1 MGFQDKPEAA
11 KPESTEQQQ
20 AAAAASEQALKD
32 AQTGKT
38 PVTTGNDAAAT
49 NLPDTKIVGADS
61 EVKPAGA
68 EQKPAAVEGDAAK
81 DKVQPAVDAG
91 GNVLPP
97 VDIYDDKRN
106 NPEGDKGAD
115 SKSTDAPPKDPELN
129 EEQRKALDEHM
140 TKYKQELDSKNF
152 TLDPIQKGWGPY
164 QSLESMV
171 NSGKIQMTRAEL
183 KEESYRIRD
192 RDFADMG
199 RNYYK
204 VGEAPVRWNEAEL
217 TKKMETERAAV
228 KQQMIKAEEE
238 RKAKEAEEAKRK
250 EEEARVQAEQ
260 VAKAVDSNVPKVEII
275 AEAQKAAGMTGD
287 PAQLRDRIKEHVTK
301 EVNAGTLTPEDL
313 AKPMPRVGAIY
324 VGSGVL
330 TGEELQAGLAEQAK
344 RKEEAA
350 KTGAEGPKLGDVLKD
365 MHKDNPDKVAGIDQ
379 ASKLYESM
387 KVQAEK
393 QRADDLAKAEADA
406 KVKAEAD
413 AKAKAEADAKAK
425 AARQPEPQRIEQPP
439 RQPL

>member
-11 KPESTEQQQ
+11 QPESTEQQQ

-32 AQTGKT
+32 AQTGKA
-38 PVTTGNDAAAT
+38 PVATGNDAAAT
-49 NLPDTKIVGADS
+49 DLPDTKIVGQ
-61 EVKPAGA
+61 GA
-68 EQKPAAVEGDAAK
+68 EATPAVSDQKPAVAGGDAAK
-81 DKVQPAVDAG
+81 DKVQPAADAG
-91 GNVLPP
+91 GDVLPP

-106 NPEGDKGAD
+106 SLDGTDKTAA
-115 SKSTDAPPKDPELN
+115 SQAAEAPKDPELN

-152 TLDPIQKGWGPY
+152 TLDPIQKGWGSY

-238 RKAKEAEEAKRK
+238 RKVKEAEEAKRK

-260 VAKAVDSNVPKVEII
+260 VAKAVDSNVPRVEII
-275 AEAQKAAGMTGD
+275 AEAQKAAGMNGD

-330 TGEELQAGLAEQAK
+330 TAEELQAGLAEQAK

-350 KTGAEGPKLGDVLKD
+350 KTGAESPRLGDVLKD
-365 MHKDNPDKVAGIDQ
+365 MHKENPEKVAGIDQ
-379 ASKLYESM
+379 ASKLYDSM

-406 KVKAEAD
+406 KAKAEAD

-425 AARQPEPQRIEQPP
+425 AEAEAKAKTAKQPEP
-439 RQPL
+439 